1 MQILFTGK
9 FQNIRQNTIQFKA
22 TADWPRNLLE
32 QIATKLLIRFL
43 NGTRISEASPPS
55 LFRFLLCHKQ
65 ADRSEKFCGVEAAFS
80 VSRPDSTF
88 QQSLI
93 CSMPWEPRL
102 KYPLSEQRFDF
113 QVVGFIDFI
122 IGTDFR
128 PNVTSY
134 IKLVHAFHILIREL
148 LRLQPFLWNQ

>member
-1 MQILFTGK
+1 MQMFFTGK
-9 FQNIRQNTIQFKA
+9 FQSIRQNTIQFKA

-65 ADRSEKFCGVEAAFS
+65 AGRSEKFCGVEAAFS
-80 VSRPDSTF
+80 VSRLDSTF

-93 CSMPWEPRL
+93 CSMPREPRL
-102 KYPLSEQRFDF
+102 KYPLSEQRFHF
-113 QVVGFIDFI
+113 QVVGFI

-148 LRLQPFLWNQ
+148 LRLQLFLWNQ